1 MSRLIQFYYLAT
13 PAFYAI
19 DSLFGVNVRVAF
31 LDHWPAGKTAY
42 YGLAF
47 ILGIIAWRRPARAAQ
62 IGFLESAANV
72 ALLILSVLVWY
83 GGVLDAAGAEFGM
96 PAPVAPEALTNFVFA
111 ALVGGASYVIQRARV
126 VGPGAARGFME

>member
-42 YGLAF
+42 YLLAF
-47 ILGIIAWRRPARAAQ
+47 ILGIIAWRRPAWTAR
-62 IGFLESAANV
+62 IGLLESGSNV

-83 GGVLDAAGAEFGM
+83 GGVLEAAGSDFGM
-96 PAPVAPEALTNFVFA
+96 PAAVPPEALANFVFA
-111 ALVGGASYVIQRARV
+111 AAVAGGSYLMQRAHVVGAGGAS
-126 VGPGAARGFME
+126 GS